1 MSKLT
6 WTILISVALMI
17 IVIVMYENK
26 LSKAKEAVTA
36 AVTDGGTTTGT
47 GTDSSPTAD
56 PDAGTNPAGR
66 LNTNM

>member
-1 MSKLT
+1 
-6 WTILISVALMI
+6 MI